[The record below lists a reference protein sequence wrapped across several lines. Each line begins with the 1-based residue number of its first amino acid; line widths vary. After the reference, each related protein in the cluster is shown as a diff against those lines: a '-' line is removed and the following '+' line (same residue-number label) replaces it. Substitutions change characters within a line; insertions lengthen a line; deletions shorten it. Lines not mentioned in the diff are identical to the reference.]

1 MTLTHTEEKLV
12 NGYNQIMTV
21 VVKCKKVDDFGY
33 DDVQVHISYRGHT
46 MEVSGVLSKTKAL
59 EAIVDDI
66 DWRELA
72 IKEEFIQEEN

>member
-1 MTLTHTEEKLV
+1 MILSKTYEKLV

-46 MEVSGVLSKTKAL
+46 MEVSGVLSKTQAL

-72 IKEEFIQEEN
+72 IKEGEIIEEN

>member
-46 MEVSGVLSKTKAL
+46 MEVSGVLSKTVAL
-59 EAIVDDI
+59 EELVDSI
-66 DWRELA
+66 DWDELA
-72 IKEEFIQEEN
+72 NQERIACYD

>member
-1 MTLTHTEEKLV
+1 MILSKTYEKLV

-21 VVKCKKVDDFGY
+21 VVKCKSPDDFGY
-33 DDVQVHISYRGHT
+33 DDVQIYISYMGHT

-66 DWRELA
+66 DWYELA
-72 IKEEFIQEEN
+72 QKEEIIENI

>member
-21 VVKCKKVDDFGY
+21 VMKCKKVDDFGY
-33 DDVQVHISYRGHT
+33 DDVQIYISYRGHT
-46 MEVSGVLSKTKAL
+46 MEVSGVLSKTQAL

-66 DWRELA
+66 DWREIA
-72 IKEEFIQEEN
+72 NTEEIIENI

>member
-33 DDVQVHISYRGHT
+33 DDVQIHISYRGHT
-46 MEVSGVLSKTKAL
+46 MEVSGVLGKSKAL

-72 IKEEFIQEEN
+72 IKEGEIIEEN

>member
-33 DDVQVHISYRGHT
+33 DDVQIHISYRGHT
-46 MEVSGVLSKTKAL
+46 MEVSGVLGKTKAL

-72 IKEEFIQEEN
+72 QKEEVIIENE